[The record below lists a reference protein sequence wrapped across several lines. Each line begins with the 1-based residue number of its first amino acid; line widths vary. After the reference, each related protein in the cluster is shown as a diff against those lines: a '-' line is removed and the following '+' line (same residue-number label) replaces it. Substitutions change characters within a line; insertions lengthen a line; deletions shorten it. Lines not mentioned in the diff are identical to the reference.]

1 MKTPFTFLFL
11 LFFKITVAS
20 DVIDEVSSAFKSG
33 DSKEISKY
41 FSSTVELAILDNEEI
56 YSSNQAELILKDF
69 LAKHPPISVKIIH
82 KVVSNAN
89 FKFGVI
95 ILNSSKGV
103 FRVSFELKNAS
114 GIFNITQIRIEEN
127 KE

>member
-1 MKTPFTFLFL
+1 MKTSFTLIFL
-11 LFFKITVAS
+11 LFFKITFAS

-33 DSKEISKY
+33 NSKEISKY

-69 LAKHPPISVKIIH
+69 LVKHPPLSIKIVH
-82 KVVSNAN
+82 KVVSNPN
-89 FKFGVI
+89 YKFGVI

-103 FRVSFELKNAS
+103 FRVSFELKNAGGS
-114 GIFNITQIRIEEN
+114 FNITQIRIEEN